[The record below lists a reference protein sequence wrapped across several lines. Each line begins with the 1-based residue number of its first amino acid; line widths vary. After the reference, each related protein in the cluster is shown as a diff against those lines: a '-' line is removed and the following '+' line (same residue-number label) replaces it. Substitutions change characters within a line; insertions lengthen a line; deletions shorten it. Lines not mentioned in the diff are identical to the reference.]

1 MIARVLYILTLNS
14 ELYLL
19 IVEIYSEECIPCKCE
34 GVGLDLSCI
43 YVTVRTGIKSKPH
56 HPLLRIGAEVALRW
70 AVVFRSQEVGV

>member
-34 GVGLDLSCI
+34 GVGLDLS
-43 YVTVRTGIKSKPH
+43 TLRTGIKSK
-56 HPLLRIGAEVALRW
+56 VALKAYRIQ
-70 AVVFRSQEVGV
+70 VVYLYFS